1 MPLITTE
8 CIVLRSQPYSET
20 SKILRLLT
28 PDHGARSVIAKGA
41 LRPRSRYGGVLEPF
55 AVGRAAIYL
64 NESRDLHTLGGFDL
78 SHTGQALGRDLIRFG
93 TASLLTEI
101 VLRTTSEEADPTLFK
116 NLVAALERIKV
127 TSSELLEPL
136 GLAEAW
142 TLIAYLGFA
151 PIVDRCTSCGRG
163 LEADDDT
170 FFDYAAGGT
179 RCRSCGGDSANTL
192 TRALPAHARQML
204 THFIA
209 GEQIRLE
216 RTAAHWALL
225 SRFLAYHLSEGGP
238 LHSLQFLG
246 EAVAVG
252 RAGVV

>member
-8 CIVLRSQPYSET
+8 CIILRSQPYSET

-28 PDHGARSVIAKGA
+28 PDHGVRSVIAKGA

-55 AVGRAAIYL
+55 AVGRAEVYL
-64 NESRDLHTLGGFDL
+64 NENRDLQTLGGFDL
-78 SHTGQALGRDLIRFG
+78 IRTGQALGRDLIRFG
-93 TASLLTEI
+93 TASLLTEL
-101 VLRTTSEEADPTLFK
+101 VLRTSSEEADPGLFTK
-116 NLVAALERIKV
+116 LAGALERV
-127 TSSELLEPL
+127 ETTSPDLLEPL

-142 TLIAYLGFA
+142 SLIAYLGFA
-151 PIVDRCTSCGRG
+151 PIVDRCTACGIG
-163 LEADDDT
+163 LGVEEDAY
-170 FFDYAAGGT
+170 FDYAAGGT
-179 RCRSCGGDSANTL
+179 RCSSCGGDSANTL

-204 THFIA
+204 VHFIL
-209 GEQIRLE
+209 GERVSLE

-246 EAVAVG
+246 EAVMVG
-252 RAGVV
+252 RAGAE